1 MRPTICSDAKTRTGA
16 RGYGLDGRLLRRS
29 RCPPRSRFRHAL
41 PNRRQNK
48 SSHSGAII
56 PILIVDHRRHS
67 YFSSNSGSLAMFAAM
82 RRAASAGIN
91 TTVLSQKRLERLTV
105 AFRYGSTQRYCLIF
119 WLIRLNKIRCP
130 VLKSLASCQY
140 GAVPKPRMGELA
152 ALVPSAGIKHS
163 Q

>member
-1 MRPTICSDAKTRTGA
+1 MNWRLPTMSCLEESERNNAIGESIDCGSW
-16 RGYGLDGRLLRRS
+16 RS
-29 RCPPRSRFRHAL
+29 FPPYLPSCPPCGVASCFEHAAIALRYSPRFA
-41 PNRRQNK
+41 
-48 SSHSGAII
+48 
-56 PILIVDHRRHS
+56 
-67 YFSSNSGSLAMFAAM
+67 
-82 RRAASAGIN
+82 AASAGIN
-91 TTVLSQKRLERLTV
+91 TAVLSQKCLKRLTV